1 MNYIIPIMSGAEL
14 ARITREMAEAAAQD
28 DGVKELC
35 RALWDA
41 AWEDVDCDERFP
53 NAPTTS

>member
-1 MNYIIPIMSGAEL
+1 
-14 ARITREMAEAAAQD
+14 MAEAAAQD